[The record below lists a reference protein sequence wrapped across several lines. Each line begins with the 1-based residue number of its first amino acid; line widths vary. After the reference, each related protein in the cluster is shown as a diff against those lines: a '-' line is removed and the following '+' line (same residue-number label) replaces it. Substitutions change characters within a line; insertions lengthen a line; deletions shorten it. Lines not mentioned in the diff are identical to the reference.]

1 MLARLRSYAIRGHSF
16 FFFAEARVRTNVY
29 GCLVRFSTF
38 RVVAEEIISETFLFA
53 VRDSGSLMIFE

>member
-1 MLARLRSYAIRGHSF
+1 M
-16 FFFAEARVRTNVY
+16 
-29 GCLVRFSTF
+29 LVRFSTF